1 MRIAV
6 FGASGR
12 VGTRLVEAILADPGL
27 ELAAAHVSPGSEWIG
42 RQVGHTVIE
51 YRPAEMAINAH
62 CDAIIDFSTPA
73 GSLYL
78 QRMAGRRSVPIVIGT
93 TGFAAG
99 QLAEI
104 DAAARHRPILMGAN
118 FALGFIAFARST
130 QQFAR
135 AHPGA
140 LVTIEETYHQRKKRA
155 PSGTSLLLA
164 RLAREA
170 QGGSGGATPPEP
182 EIRIHRLGD
191 TVGINEVR
199 FDLGD
204 SEARFAFTVQTVA
217 AYARGALAAA
227 IKLVGAGVGPG
238 RYDAFDI

>member
-12 VGTRLVEAILADPGL
+12 VGTRLVETILADPGL
-27 ELAAAHVSPGSEWIG
+27 ELAAAHVSPGSPWIG
-42 RQVGHTVIE
+42 RQVGSTVVE
-51 YRPAEMAINAH
+51 YRPAEAAINAH
-62 CDAIIDFSTPA
+62 CDAIIDFSSPA

-78 QRMAGRRSVPIVIGT
+78 QHMAGQRPVPIVIGT
-93 TGFAAG
+93 TGFSRDE
-99 QLAEI
+99 LAQI
-104 DAAARHRPILMGAN
+104 DAASQYRPILMGAN
-118 FALGFIAFARST
+118 FALGFTALAREARRFAS
-130 QQFAR
+130 

-140 LVTIEETYHQRKKRA
+140 LVTIEETYHRRKKRA

-164 RLAREA
+164 RTLHEA
-170 QGGSGGATPPEP
+170 QAAAAGARPPEP
-182 EIRIHRLGD
+182 AIHVHRSGD

-204 SEARFAFTVQTVA
+204 SEVRFTFSVQTIA

-227 IKLVGAGVGPG
+227 IQLVESGAGPG

>member
-12 VGTRLVEAILADPGL
+12 VGTRLVEAILTDPGL
-27 ELAAAHVSPGSEWIG
+27 ELAAAHVSPGSAWIG
-42 RQVGHTVIE
+42 RQVGSTVIE
-51 YRPAEMAINAH
+51 YRPAEAAINAH
-62 CDAIIDFSTPA
+62 CDAIIDFSSPA

-78 QRMAGRRSVPIVIGT
+78 QRMAGQRPVPIIIGT
-93 TGFAAG
+93 TGFSSDD
-99 QLAEI
+99 LARI
-104 DAAARHRPILMGAN
+104 DAAARYRPILMGAN
-118 FALGFIAFARST
+118 FALGFTALARNAC
-130 QQFAR
+130 QFAA

-140 LVTIEETYHQRKKRA
+140 RVTIEETYHRRKKRA

-164 RLAREA
+164 RTVREA
-170 QGGSGGATPPEP
+170 QASASGMELPAP
-182 EIRIHRLGD
+182 EIHVHRLGD

-204 SEARFAFTVQTVA
+204 SEIRFTFSVQTIA

-227 IKLVGAGVGPG
+227 IRLVESGAGPG

>member
-12 VGTRLVEAILADPGL
+12 VGTSLVEAILSDPGL
-27 ELAAAHVSPGSEWIG
+27 ELAAAHVSPGSPWIG
-42 RQVGHTVIE
+42 RQVGSTVVE
-51 YRPAEMAINAH
+51 YRPAEAAINAH
-62 CDAIIDFSTPA
+62 CDAIIDFSSPA

-78 QRMAGRRSVPIVIGT
+78 QRMAGQRPVPIVIGT
-93 TGFAAG
+93 TGFSG
-99 QLAEI
+99 DQLAQI
-104 DAAARHRPILMGAN
+104 DAASRYRPILMGVN
-118 FALGFIAFARST
+118 FALGFTALAREAR
-130 QQFAR
+130 QFAS

-140 LVTIEETYHQRKKRA
+140 LIAIRETYHRRKKRA

-164 RLAREA
+164 RTLSEA
-170 QGGSGGATPPEP
+170 QAAAAGGSVPQP
-182 EIRIHRLGD
+182 EIHVHRSGD

-204 SEARFAFTVQTVA
+204 SEVRFTFSVQTIA

-227 IKLVGAGVGPG
+227 VRLVQSGPGPG
-238 RYDAFDI
+238 RYDALDI

>member
-12 VGTRLVEAILADPGL
+12 VGSRLVEAILNDPGL

-42 RQVGHTVIE
+42 RQVGNTVIE

-62 CDAIIDFSTPA
+62 CDAIVDFSSPA

-78 QRMAGRRSVPIVIGT
+78 QRMAGRRPVPMVIGT

-104 DAAARHRPILMGAN
+104 DAAAKHRPILMGAN
-118 FALGFIAFARST
+118 FALGFIAFARNT

-155 PSGTSLLLA
+155 ASDTSLLLA

-170 QGGSGGATPPEP
+170 QGGSGGTTPPEP

-191 TVGINEVR
+191 TVGINEMR

-204 SEARFAFTVQTVA
+204 SEARFTFTVQTVP

-227 IKLVGAGVGPG
+227 IKLVEAGVGPG